1 MFITKSLK
9 ICYQRDAMDCGPSC
23 LAIIAKHYGQQADKE
38 QLRKIC
44 SLGKEGV
51 SLLGISKAAE
61 NLGFKTIG
69 GRLSFEILSQ
79 EVPLPCIVHWNQ
91 NHFIVVYKVRKRH
104 KDKCTIYVADPE
116 KGILTYTKEEFCE
129 HWISTKTNGEEKGV
143 VLLLEPTEQFYAQKD
158 AKTISTQNRVKF
170 LWGYLKKYKRFF
182 TQLILGLLLGSLLQ
196 LVFPFLTQA
205 IVDTGI
211 GGKDIG
217 FVWLV
222 LLAEMM
228 LLFSRTAIEF
238 IRSKILLHISTR
250 INISLI
256 SDFFIKLM
264 KLPMKFFDTKLMGDL
279 LQRIED
285 HRRVEQFL
293 TSSSLSLLFSFF
305 TFLVF
310 GVVLAVYNL
319 GIFLVFLLGTSLYA
333 GWIILFLKKR
343 RQLDYKYFE
352 QAGRN
357 RNVTY
362 QLLGGMQEIKLQG
375 CEQHKRWEWE
385 DVQADLFKVNLQS
398 LNLQQVQ
405 QAGSITINEVKN
417 ILITVLAATAVI
429 HGNMTLGMMLA
440 VQYIIGQLNSPVEQL
455 IQFIYSWQD
464 VSISLDR
471 MNEIHTETNEENVE
485 RTRTAY
491 THKTTEGH
499 SLTIKDLS
507 FKYDIYSLKDIL
519 SDINLSIPNGKVTA
533 IVGAS
538 GSGKT
543 TLVKLLLG
551 FYEPLNGNIE
561 IGNANLSE
569 YNLGWWRSQCGAV
582 MQEGYLFSDTIAR
595 NIAIS
600 DDEPDI
606 ERIRHAARVANIA
619 DYIEALPLAYN
630 TMIGQDGQGISQG
643 QRQRILIARVV
654 YKNPMFVFLD
664 EATNALDAN
673 NERDITEN
681 LSEFYKGKT
690 VVVVAHRL
698 STVRNA
704 DQIVVLDEGK
714 IAEVGT
720 HEELTAK
727 RGKYFALVKNQLELG
742 N

>member
-1 MFITKSLK
+1 MHTNIFFRQK
-9 ICYQRDAMDCGPSC
+9 DAMDCGPSC
-23 LAIIAKHYGQQADKE
+23 LAMIVKFYGLQPNIEVIRHTCA
-38 QLRKIC
+38 LSR
-44 SLGKEGV
+44 EGV

-61 NLGFKTIG
+61 SIGFKTIS
-69 GRLSFEILSQ
+69 GRLSFNTLVTEA
-79 EVPLPCIVHWNQ
+79 PLPCIVHWNQ
-91 NHFIVVYKVRKRH
+91 NHFIVVHKIKKIKKRQYAF
-104 KDKCTIYVADPE
+104 YVADPAR
-116 KGILTYTKEEFCE
+116 GMVSYNREEFCE
-129 HWISTKTNGEEKGV
+129 HWVSTKTNGEEKGI
-143 VLLLEPTEQFYAQKD
+143 VLLLEPTEQLYSQQNQD
-158 AKTISTQNRVKF
+158 VISIKSRVGF
-170 LWGYLKKYKRFF
+170 LWKYIKTYKNFF

-196 LVFPFLTQA
+196 LIFPFLTQS

-217 FVWLV
+217 FIWLI
-222 LLAEMM
+222 LLAQLM
-228 LLFSRTAIEF
+228 LLFSRTAIDF
-238 IRSKILLHISTR
+238 VRSKILLHISTR

-264 KLPMKFFDTKLMGDL
+264 KLPMKFFDTKLLGDL

-305 TFLVF
+305 TFLIF
-310 GVVLAVYNL
+310 GIVLAVYNL
-319 GIFLVFLLGTSLYA
+319 YIFGVFLLGTVLYA
-333 GWIILFLKKR
+333 GWIVLFLKKR

-362 QLLGGMQEIKLQG
+362 QLIGGMQEIKLQG
-375 CEQHKRWEWE
+375 CEQRKRWEWE
-385 DVQADLFKVNLQS
+385 DVQADLFKVNLQT
-398 LNLQQVQ
+398 LNLQQIQ
-405 QAGSITINEVKN
+405 QVGSITINEVKN
-417 ILITVLAATAVI
+417 ILITVLAATSVI
-429 HGNMTLGMMLA
+429 QGNMTLGMMLA

-471 MNEIHTETNEENVE
+471 MNEIHTETNEENTE
-485 RTRTAY
+485 RMRNAY
-491 THKTTEGH
+491 TEGTEDGH
-499 SLTIKDLS
+499 SIAIKDLS
-507 FKYDIYSLKDIL
+507 FKYDIYSPKDIL
-519 SDINLSIPNGKVTA
+519 SNINLSIPNGKVTA

-543 TLVKLLLG
+543 TLIKLLLG
-551 FYEPLNGNIE
+551 FYEPLNGSIHVGHTDLKE
-561 IGNANLSE
+561 F
-569 YNLGWWRSQCGAV
+569 NLGWWRSQCGAV

-673 NERDITEN
+673 NERVITES
-681 LSEFYKGKT
+681 LSDFYKGKT

-714 IAEVGT
+714 IVEIGT
-720 HEELTAK
+720 HEELTSK

>member
-1 MFITKSLK
+1 
-9 ICYQRDAMDCGPSC
+9 MDCGPSC
-23 LAIIAKHYGQQADKE
+23 LAMIVKYYGKDVSIE

-44 SLGKEGV
+44 SLGKDGV

-61 NLGFKTIG
+61 TIGLKTIG
-69 GRLSFEILSQ
+69 GRLSLNTLAHEI
-79 EVPLPCIVHWNQ
+79 PLPCIVHWNQ
-91 NHFIVVYKVRKRH
+91 NHFVVVYKIKKHNKEKYTV
-104 KDKCTIYVADPE
+104 YVADPG
-116 KGILTYTKEEFCE
+116 KGHVTYTKEEFCE
-129 HWISTKTNGEEKGV
+129 HWISTKNNGEEKGIA
-143 VLLLEPTEQFYAQKD
+143 LLLEPTEQFYAQNDTK
-158 AKTISTQNRVKF
+158 AVPTQRRVKF
-170 LWGYLKKYKRFF
+170 LWNYLKKYKRFF

-196 LVFPFLTQA
+196 LIFPFLTQA

-319 GIFLVFLLGTSLYA
+319 GIFFVFLMGTSLYA

-375 CEQHKRWEWE
+375 CEQRKRWEWE

-491 THKTTEGH
+491 TDKNTKGH
-499 SLTIKDLS
+499 SLMIKDLS
-507 FKYDIYSLKDIL
+507 FKYDIYSPINIL
-519 SDINLSIPNGKVTA
+519 SNINLSIPNGKVTA

-606 ERIRHAARVANIA
+606 ERIRHAAHVANIA

-673 NERDITEN
+673 NERAITEK

-698 STVRNA
+698 STVRDA

-714 IAEVGT
+714 IVEVGT

>member
-1 MFITKSLK
+1 
-9 ICYQRDAMDCGPSC
+9 
-23 LAIIAKHYGQQADKE
+23 
-38 QLRKIC
+38 
-44 SLGKEGV
+44 
-51 SLLGISKAAE
+51 
-61 NLGFKTIG
+61 
-69 GRLSFEILSQ
+69 
-79 EVPLPCIVHWNQ
+79 
-91 NHFIVVYKVRKRH
+91 
-104 KDKCTIYVADPE
+104 VADPAR
-116 KGILTYTKEEFCE
+116 GLVTYTKEEFCE
-129 HWISTKTNGEEKGV
+129 HWVSTKTNGEEKGIA
-143 VLLLEPTEQFYAQKD
+143 LLLEPTEHFYAQKD
-158 AKTISTQNRVKF
+158 AKIVLTQNRLKF

-228 LLFSRTAIEF
+228 LLFSRTAIDF

-319 GIFLVFLLGTSLYA
+319 GIFAVFLIGTVLYA
-333 GWIILFLKKR
+333 GWIVLFLRKR

-362 QLLGGMQEIKLQG
+362 QLIGGMQEIKLQG
-375 CEQHKRWEWE
+375 CEQRKRWEWE

-455 IQFIYSWQD
+455 IQFIYLWQD

-491 THKTTEGH
+491 TDKTTEGH

-507 FKYDIYSLKDIL
+507 FKYDIYSPKDIL

-673 NERDITEN
+673 NERAITEN

-698 STVRNA
+698 STVRDA

-714 IAEVGT
+714 IVEVGT

>member
-1 MFITKSLK
+1 
-9 ICYQRDAMDCGPSC
+9 MDCGPSC
-23 LAIIAKHYGQQADKE
+23 LVMIAKHHGKDVDIE
-38 QLRKIC
+38 QLRNIC
-44 SLGKEGV
+44 SLGKDGV
-51 SLLGISKAAE
+51 SMLGISKAAE
-61 NLGFKTIG
+61 SIGFKTIG
-69 GRLSFEILSQ
+69 GRSSFDVLAHEF
-79 EVPLPCIVHWNQ
+79 PLPCIVHWNQ
-91 NHFIVVYKVRKRH
+91 NHFVVVYKIKKRKGLYS
-104 KDKCTIYVADPE
+104 IYVADPG
-116 KGILTYTKEEFCE
+116 KGLITYTKEDFCT
-129 HWISTKTNGEEKGV
+129 HWISTQTSSVEKGIA
-143 VLLLEPTEQFYAQKD
+143 LLLEPTEQFYILNQVEHSPSQSR
-158 AKTISTQNRVKF
+158 INF
-170 LWGYLKKYKRFF
+170 LWSYLKRYKRFF
-182 TQLILGLLLGSLLQ
+182 VQLILGLLLSSLLQ
-196 LVFPFLTQA
+196 LIFPFLTQA

-217 FVWLV
+217 FIWLI
-222 LLAEMM
+222 LLAQMM
-228 LLFSRTAIEF
+228 LLFSRTAIDF

-264 KLPMKFFDTKLMGDL
+264 KLPMKFFETKLLGDL

-310 GVVLAVYNL
+310 GIVLAVYNV

-333 GWIILFLKKR
+333 GWIVLFLRKR

-362 QLLGGMQEIKLQG
+362 QLIGGMQEIKLQG
-375 CEQHKRWEWE
+375 CEHRKRWEWE

-471 MNEIHTETNEENVE
+471 MNEIHTEANEENTE
-485 RTRTAY
+485 RDLSSY
-491 THKTTEGH
+491 TEESQGGH
-499 SLTIKDLS
+499 SITIRDLS
-507 FKYDIYSLKDIL
+507 FKYDIYNIRDTL
-519 SDINLSIPNGKVTA
+519 SNITLSIPNGKVTA

-543 TLVKLLLG
+543 TLIKLLLG
-551 FYEPLNGNIE
+551 FYKPLSGNIM
-561 IGNANLSE
+561 IGNANLNVC
-569 YNLGWWRSQCGAV
+569 NLGWWRSQCGAV

-619 DYIEALPLAYN
+619 NYIEALPLAYN

-654 YKNPMFVFLD
+654 YKNPLFVFLD
-664 EATNALDAN
+664 EATNALDTN
-673 NERDITEN
+673 NERSITEN
-681 LSEFYKGKT
+681 LSDFYKGKT

-698 STVRNA
+698 STVSNA

-714 IAEVGT
+714 IVEIGT
-720 HEELTAK
+720 HEELISK
-727 RGKYFALVKNQLELG
+727 RGKYFVLVKNQLELG

>member
-1 MFITKSLK
+1 MILRK
-9 ICYQRDAMDCGPSC
+9 QRDAMDCGPSC
-23 LAIIAKHYGQQADKE
+23 LVMIAKHHGKDVDIE
-38 QLRKIC
+38 QLRNIC
-44 SLGKEGV
+44 SLGKDGV
-51 SLLGISKAAE
+51 SMLGISKAAE
-61 NLGFKTIG
+61 SIGFKTIG
-69 GRLSFEILSQ
+69 GRSSFDVLAHEF
-79 EVPLPCIVHWNQ
+79 PLPCIVHWNQ
-91 NHFIVVYKVRKRH
+91 NHFVVVYKIKKRKGLYS
-104 KDKCTIYVADPE
+104 IYVADPG
-116 KGILTYTKEEFCE
+116 KGLITYTKEDFCT
-129 HWISTKTNGEEKGV
+129 HWISTQTSSVEKGIA
-143 VLLLEPTEQFYAQKD
+143 LLLEPTEQFYILNQVEHSPSQ
-158 AKTISTQNRVKF
+158 TRINF
-170 LWGYLKKYKRFF
+170 LWSYLKRYKRFF
-182 TQLILGLLLGSLLQ
+182 VQLILGLLLSSLLQ
-196 LVFPFLTQA
+196 LIFPFLTQA

-217 FVWLV
+217 FIWLI
-222 LLAEMM
+222 LLAQMM
-228 LLFSRTAIEF
+228 LLFSRTAIDF

-264 KLPMKFFDTKLMGDL
+264 KLPMKFFETKLLGDL

-310 GVVLAVYNL
+310 GIVLAVYNV

-333 GWIILFLKKR
+333 GWIVLFLRKR

-362 QLLGGMQEIKLQG
+362 QLIGGMQEIKLQG
-375 CEQHKRWEWE
+375 CEHRKRWEWE

-471 MNEIHTETNEENVE
+471 MNEIHTEANEENTE
-485 RTRTAY
+485 RDLSSY
-491 THKTTEGH
+491 TEESQGGH
-499 SLTIKDLS
+499 SITIRDLS
-507 FKYDIYSLKDIL
+507 FKYDIYNIRDTL
-519 SDINLSIPNGKVTA
+519 SNITLSIPNGKVTA

-543 TLVKLLLG
+543 TLIKLLLG
-551 FYEPLNGNIE
+551 FYKPLSGNIM
-561 IGNANLSE
+561 IGNANLNVC
-569 YNLGWWRSQCGAV
+569 NLGWWRSQCGAV

-619 DYIEALPLAYN
+619 NYIEALPLAYN

-654 YKNPMFVFLD
+654 YKNPLFVFLD
-664 EATNALDAN
+664 EATNALDTN
-673 NERDITEN
+673 NERSITEN
-681 LSEFYKGKT
+681 LSDFYKGKT

-698 STVRNA
+698 STVSNA

-714 IAEVGT
+714 IVEIGT
-720 HEELTAK
+720 HEELISK
-727 RGKYFALVKNQLELG
+727 RGKYFVLVKNQLELG

>member
-1 MFITKSLK
+1 MKVIRQK
-9 ICYQRDAMDCGPSC
+9 DARDCGPTC
-23 LAIIAKHYGQQADKE
+23 LAMVVEFYGKPANLPDI
-38 QLRKIC
+38 RKRC
-44 SLGKEGV
+44 SLSKDGV
-51 SLLGISKAAE
+51 SLLAISKAAE
-61 NLGFKTIG
+61 SMGFKTVG
-69 GRLSFEILSQ
+69 GCFRFNRIAEDLA
-79 EVPLPCIVHWNQ
+79 LPCITYWNQ
-91 NHFIVVYKVRKRH
+91 DHFVVVYKITKQ
-104 KDKCTIYVADPE
+104 KDKYTIHVADPS
-116 KGILTYTKEEFCE
+116 KGLLTYSKEEFCK
-129 HWISTKTNGEEKGV
+129 HWISTKSNGAESGIA
-143 VLLLEPTEQFYAQKD
+143 LLIEPTD
-158 AKTISTQNRVKF
+158 AFFNQELNESVKIKKENRLFF
-170 LWGYLKKYKRFF
+170 LWNYLKKYQKYFG
-182 TQLILGLLLGSLLQ
+182 QILLGLFWGSLVQ

-205 IVDTGI
+205 IVDIGI
-211 GGKDIG
+211 GGRDIG
-217 FVWLV
+217 FIWLV
-222 LLAEMM
+222 LLAQMM
-228 LLFSRTAIEF
+228 LLFSRTAIDF

-264 KLPMKFFDTKLMGDL
+264 KLPMSFFDTKLLGDL

-305 TFLVF
+305 TFLIF
-310 GVVLAVYNL
+310 GIVLAVYNVV
-319 GIFLVFLLGTSLYA
+319 IFGVFLLGTLFYA
-333 GWIILFLKKR
+333 SWIIVFLKKR

-357 RNVTY
+357 RDVTY
-362 QLLGGMQEIKLQG
+362 QLINGMQEIKLHG
-375 CEQHKRWEWE
+375 CEQRKRWEWE
-385 DVQADLFKVNLQS
+385 DVQADLFQVNLQS

-417 ILITVLAATAVI
+417 ILITVLAATSVI
-429 HGNMTLGMMLA
+429 QGNMTLGMMLA

-455 IQFIYSWQD
+455 IQFIYAWQD

-471 MNEIHTETNEENVE
+471 MNEIHTVNNEESSE
-485 RTRTAY
+485 QRRDTY
-491 THKTTEGH
+491 TKGGDTGD
-499 SLTIKDLS
+499 TIDVKHLF
-507 FKYDIYSLKDIL
+507 FKYDINSPRHIL
-519 SDINLSIPNGKVTA
+519 SDINLSIPQGKVTA

-551 FYEPLNGNIE
+551 FYEPLDGSIM
-561 IGNANLSE
+561 IGSANLNE
-569 YNLGWWRSQCGAV
+569 YNLSWWRSQCGAV

-600 DDEPDI
+600 DDKPDI
-606 ERIRHAARVANIA
+606 ERIRYAARVANIA
-619 DYIEALPLAYN
+619 EDIESLPLAYN

-654 YKNPMFVFLD
+654 YKNPLYVFLD
-664 EATNALDAN
+664 EATNALDAH
-673 NERDITEN
+673 NERAITEN
-681 LSEFYKGKT
+681 LSDFYKNKT

-704 DQIVVLDEGK
+704 DQIVVLDEGQV
-714 IAEVGT
+714 AEVGT
-720 HEELTAK
+720 HAELSAK

>member
-1 MFITKSLK
+1 MILK
-9 ICYQRDAMDCGPSC
+9 IQQDAMDCGPSC
-23 LAIIAKHYGQQADKE
+23 LAMIVKYYGKDVSIE

-44 SLGKEGV
+44 SLGKDGV

-61 NLGFKTIG
+61 TIGLKTIG
-69 GRLSFEILSQ
+69 GRLSLNTLAHEI
-79 EVPLPCIVHWNQ
+79 PLPCIVHWNQ
-91 NHFIVVYKVRKRH
+91 NHFVVVYKIKKHNKEKYTV
-104 KDKCTIYVADPE
+104 YVADPG
-116 KGILTYTKEEFCE
+116 KGHVTYTKEEFCE
-129 HWISTKTNGEEKGV
+129 HWISTKNNGEEKGIA
-143 VLLLEPTEQFYAQKD
+143 LLLEPTEQFYAQNDTK
-158 AKTISTQNRVKF
+158 AVPTQRRVKF
-170 LWGYLKKYKRFF
+170 LWNYLKKYKRFF

-211 GGKDIG
+211 GGKDVG

-228 LLFSRTAIEF
+228 LLFSRTAIDF

-319 GIFLVFLLGTSLYA
+319 GIFLVFLFGTSLYA

-362 QLLGGMQEIKLQG
+362 QLIGGMQEIKLQG
-375 CEQHKRWEWE
+375 CEQRKRWEWE

-491 THKTTEGH
+491 TDKTTEGH

-551 FYEPLNGNIE
+551 FYEPLNGNIQ

-673 NERDITEN
+673 NERAITEN
-681 LSEFYKGKT
+681 LSDFYKGKT

-698 STVRNA
+698 STVRDA

-714 IAEVGT
+714 IVEVGT

>member
-1 MFITKSLK
+1 
-9 ICYQRDAMDCGPSC
+9 MDCGPSC
-23 LAIIAKHYGQQADKE
+23 LAMIVKYYGKDVSIE

-44 SLGKEGV
+44 SLGKDGV

-61 NLGFKTIG
+61 TIGLKTIG
-69 GRLSFEILSQ
+69 GRLSLNTLAHEI
-79 EVPLPCIVHWNQ
+79 PLPCIVHWNQ
-91 NHFIVVYKVRKRH
+91 NHFVVVYKIKKHNKEKYTV
-104 KDKCTIYVADPE
+104 YVADPG
-116 KGILTYTKEEFCE
+116 KGHVTYTKEEFCE
-129 HWISTKTNGEEKGV
+129 HWISTKNNGEEKGIA
-143 VLLLEPTEQFYAQKD
+143 LLLEPTEQFYAQNDTK
-158 AKTISTQNRVKF
+158 AVPTQRRVKF
-170 LWGYLKKYKRFF
+170 LWNYLKKYKRFF

-196 LVFPFLTQA
+196 LIFPFLTQA

-319 GIFLVFLLGTSLYA
+319 GIFFVFLMGTSLYA

-375 CEQHKRWEWE
+375 CEQRKRWEWE

-491 THKTTEGH
+491 TDKTTEGH

-507 FKYDIYSLKDIL
+507 FKYDIYSPKNIL

-551 FYEPLNGNIE
+551 FYEPLNGSIQ
-561 IGNANLSE
+561 IGSANLSE

-673 NERDITEN
+673 NERAITEN

-698 STVRNA
+698 STVRDA

-714 IAEVGT
+714 IVEVGT

>member
-1 MFITKSLK
+1 MLK
-9 ICYQRDAMDCGPSC
+9 IQKKGD
-23 LAIIAKHYGQQADKE
+23 
-38 QLRKIC
+38 
-44 SLGKEGV
+44 
-51 SLLGISKAAE
+51 
-61 NLGFKTIG
+61 
-69 GRLSFEILSQ
+69 
-79 EVPLPCIVHWNQ
+79 
-91 NHFIVVYKVRKRH
+91 
-104 KDKCTIYVADPE
+104 CTIYVADPG
-116 KGILTYTKEEFCE
+116 KGLVSYTKEEFCE
-129 HWISTKTNGEEKGV
+129 HWVSTKTNGEEKGI
-143 VLLLEPTEQFYAQKD
+143 VLLLEPTNQFY
-158 AKTISTQNRVKF
+158 TQNDTETVLTQSRMAF
-170 LWGYLKKYKRFF
+170 LWSYLKKYKRFF

-196 LVFPFLTQA
+196 LIFPFLTQA
-205 IVDTGI
+205 VVDTGI

-222 LLAEMM
+222 LMAEMM

-264 KLPMKFFDTKLMGDL
+264 KLPMNFFDAKQMGDL

-310 GVVLAVYNL
+310 GVVLVFYNL
-319 GIFLVFLLGTSLYA
+319 GVFAVFLFGTLLYA
-333 GWIILFLKKR
+333 GWIVLFLEKR
-343 RQLDYKYFE
+343 RLLDYKFFE

-362 QLLGGMQEIKLQG
+362 QLIDGMQEIKLQG
-375 CEQHKRWEWE
+375 CEQRKRWEWE
-385 DVQADLFKVNLQS
+385 DVQADLFKVNLQA

-417 ILITVLAATAVI
+417 ILITVLAATSVI
-429 HGNMTLGMMLA
+429 QGNMTLGMMLA

-455 IQFIYSWQD
+455 IHFVYSWQD

-471 MNEIHTETNEENVE
+471 MNEIHTETNEENAE
-485 RTRTAY
+485 RTRSSY
-491 THKTTEGH
+491 TEESTDGH
-499 SLTIKDLS
+499 SLAIKDLS
-507 FKYDIYSLKDIL
+507 FKYNIYSSKNIL
-519 SDINLSIPNGKVTA
+519 SDINLLIPNGKVTA

-543 TLVKLLLG
+543 TLIKLLLG
-551 FYEPLNGNIE
+551 FYEPLSGSIQ
-561 IGNANLSE
+561 IGSANLSE
-569 YNLGWWRSQCGAV
+569 CNLGWWRSQCGAV
-582 MQEGYLFSDTIAR
+582 MQEGYLFSDTIAK

-600 DDEPDI
+600 DDDPNI

-619 DYIEALPLAYN
+619 DYVEALPLAYN

-643 QRQRILIARVV
+643 QRQRILIARVI

-673 NERDITEN
+673 NEQAITDN
-681 LSEFYKGKT
+681 LLDFYKGKT
-690 VVVVAHRL
+690 VIVVAHRL

-704 DQIVVLDEGK
+704 DQIVVLNEGK
-714 IAEVGT
+714 IVELGT
-720 HEELTAK
+720 HEELIGK
-727 RGKYFALVKNQLELG
+727 RGNYYGLIKNQLELG

>member
-1 MFITKSLK
+1 MFTLVR
-9 ICYQRDAMDCGPSC
+9 QRDAKDCGPSC
-23 LAIIAKHYGQQADKE
+23 LAMIVKHYGGSFNINSIRTDCA
-38 QLRKIC
+38 LNR
-44 SLGKEGV
+44 EGV
-51 SLLGISKAAE
+51 SLLGINKAAE
-61 NLGFKTIG
+61 ELGFKSVG
-69 GRLSFEILSQ
+69 GRLSFSSLVSEAL
-79 EVPLPCIVHWNQ
+79 LPCIVHWSQ
-91 NHFIVVYKVRKRH
+91 NHFVVVYKVKNQ
-104 KDKCTIYVADPE
+104 KKGDCTIYVADPG
-116 KGILTYTKEEFCE
+116 KGLVSYTKEEFCE
-129 HWISTKTNGEEKGV
+129 HWVSTKTNGEEKGI
-143 VLLLEPTEQFYAQKD
+143 VLLLEPTNQFY
-158 AKTISTQNRVKF
+158 TQNDTETVLTQSRMAF
-170 LWGYLKKYKRFF
+170 LWSYLKKYKRFF

-196 LVFPFLTQA
+196 LIFPFLTQA
-205 IVDTGI
+205 VVDTGI

-222 LLAEMM
+222 LMAEMM

-264 KLPMKFFDTKLMGDL
+264 KLPMNFFDTKQMGDL

-310 GVVLAVYNL
+310 GVVLVFYNL
-319 GIFLVFLLGTSLYA
+319 GVFAVFLFGTLLYA
-333 GWIILFLKKR
+333 GWIVLFLEKR
-343 RQLDYKYFE
+343 RLLDYKFFE

-362 QLLGGMQEIKLQG
+362 QLIDGMQEIKLQG
-375 CEQHKRWEWE
+375 CEQRKRWEWE
-385 DVQADLFKVNLQS
+385 DVQADLFKVNLQA

-417 ILITVLAATAVI
+417 ILITVLAATSVI
-429 HGNMTLGMMLA
+429 QGNMTLGMMLA

-455 IQFIYSWQD
+455 IHFVYSWQD

-471 MNEIHTETNEENVE
+471 MNEIHTETNEENAE
-485 RTRTAY
+485 RTRSSY
-491 THKTTEGH
+491 TEESTDGH
-499 SLTIKDLS
+499 SLAIKDLS
-507 FKYDIYSLKDIL
+507 FKYNIYSSKNIL
-519 SDINLSIPNGKVTA
+519 SDINLLIPNGKVTA

-543 TLVKLLLG
+543 TLIKLLLG
-551 FYEPLNGNIE
+551 FYEPLSGSIQ
-561 IGNANLSE
+561 IGSANLSE
-569 YNLGWWRSQCGAV
+569 CNLGWWRSQCGAV
-582 MQEGYLFSDTIAR
+582 MQEGYLFSDTIAK

-600 DDEPDI
+600 DDDPNI

-619 DYIEALPLAYN
+619 DYVEALPLAYN

-643 QRQRILIARVV
+643 QRQRILIARVI

-673 NERDITEN
+673 NEQAITDN
-681 LSEFYKGKT
+681 LLDFYKGKT
-690 VVVVAHRL
+690 VIVVAHRL

-704 DQIVVLDEGK
+704 DQIVVLNEGK
-714 IAEVGT
+714 IVELGT
-720 HEELTAK
+720 HEELIGK
-727 RGKYFALVKNQLELG
+727 RGNYYGLIKNQLELG

>member
-1 MFITKSLK
+1 MHLIRQK
-9 ICYQRDAMDCGPSC
+9 DAMDCGPAC
-23 LAIIAKHYGQQADKE
+23 LAMIAKYFGSNPDIE
-38 QLRKIC
+38 QIRHNC
-44 SLGKEGV
+44 ALGRDGV

-61 NLGFKTIG
+61 DIGLKTVSG
-69 GRLSFEILSQ
+69 YLPFHILAS
-79 EVPLPCIVHWNQ
+79 EAPLPCIVYWNQ
-91 NHFIVVYKVRKRH
+91 NHFVVVYKIKKHRKE
-104 KDKCTIYVADPE
+104 KYTICVADPG
-116 KGILTYTKEEFCE
+116 KGFVNYNRDEFCS
-129 HWISTKTNGEEKGV
+129 HWTSTKTKGEEKGI
-143 VLLLEPTEQFYAQKD
+143 VLLLEATEQFYVRREKKEEQK
-158 AKTISTQNRVKF
+158 TNRIKF
-170 LWGYLKKYKRFF
+170 LWRYLKKYRRFF
-182 TQLILGLLLGSLLQ
+182 TQLILGLLFGSLLQ

-211 GGKDIG
+211 GGKDIS
-217 FVWLV
+217 FIWLV
-222 LLAEMM
+222 LMAQMM
-228 LLFSRTAIEF
+228 LLFSRTAIDF

-310 GVVLAVYNL
+310 GIVLAIYNL
-319 GIFLVFLLGTSLYA
+319 SIFFVFLLGTLLYA
-333 GWIILFLKKR
+333 GWIILFLRKR

-362 QLLGGMQEIKLQG
+362 QLINGMQEIKLQG
-375 CEQHKRWEWE
+375 CEQRKRWEWE

-398 LNLQQVQ
+398 LNLKQTQ

-417 ILITVLAATAVI
+417 ILITVLAATSVI
-429 HGNMTLGMMLA
+429 QGNMTLGMMLA

-471 MNEIHTETNEENVE
+471 MNEIHTEANEENIE
-485 RTRTAY
+485 EHTRSSY
-491 THKTTEGH
+491 TDKTKDGY
-499 SLTIKDLS
+499 SLTVRNLS
-507 FKYDIYSLKDIL
+507 FKYDIHSIKNIL
-519 SDINLSIPNGKVTA
+519 SDINVSIPNGKVTA

-543 TLVKLLLG
+543 TLIKLLLG
-551 FYEPLNGNIE
+551 FYKPLTGDVWV
-561 IGNANLSE
+561 GDANLKE
-569 YNLGWWRSQCGAV
+569 YNLGWWRNQCGAV

-600 DDEPDI
+600 DDDPNI
-606 ERIRHAARVANIA
+606 ERIRYAARVANIA
-619 DYIEALPLAYN
+619 DYIEGLPLGYN

-673 NERDITEN
+673 TERAITEN
-681 LSEFYKGKT
+681 LADFYRGKT

-698 STVRNA
+698 SSVRNS

-714 IAEVGT
+714 IVETGT
-720 HEELTAK
+720 HEELTAQ